1 MNGRLAEQYSA
12 LESVGKK
19 CGLMPLY
26 ASRLKGIRGDSWR
39 IFRID
44 TGELEG
50 RLSILARR
58 IPTCPL
64 TKNGSP
70 HLVWENGLPLHKF
83 LALVCRKSE
92 DESKSFENIQERINN
107 ESEVQDF
114 EKPAWM
120 KGFIRR

>member
-1 MNGRLAEQYSA
+1 
-12 LESVGKK
+12 
-19 CGLMPLY
+19 MPLY
-26 ASRLKGIRGDSWR
+26 AYRLKGIRGDSWR
-39 IFRID
+39 ILRID

-64 TKNGSP
+64 TKNGRP
-70 HLVWENGLPLHKF
+70 HLVWENGLPHHKF

-114 EKPAWM
+114 VKPAWM